1 MQACAAELPCA
12 LAILFN
18 LSLSRGVYPDQWKQ
32 ALIISIFK
40 NKGNRASPGSYRPIS
55 LLSFVSKVFGRLVKK
70 LLLSFCVEHKVIPDE
85 QFGFLPGRSTIWQ
98 LLQILE
104 EWQDA
109 LDRGRTV
116 HALLIDV
123 EKAFDRVDHGP
134 LLAKLR
140 SIGLNKSALMW
151 ISSYLD
157 G

>member
-1 MQACAAELPCA
+1 M
-12 LAILFN
+12 
-18 LSLSRGVYPDQWKQ
+18 
-32 ALIISIFK
+32 
-40 NKGNRASPGSYRPIS
+40 
-55 LLSFVSKVFGRLVKK
+55 FGRLVKK

-123 EKAFDRVDHGP
+123 EKAFDRVDQGP

-140 SIGLNKSALMW
+140 SIGLNKSALM
-151 ISSYLD
+151 
-157 G
+157 

>member
-1 MQACAAELPCA
+1 MQACATELAGP

-55 LLSFVSKVFGRLVKK
+55 LLSIVSKVFGQLVKK
-70 LLLSFCVEHKVIPDE
+70 QLLLFSVGHKVIPDE

-104 EWQDA
+104 EWQDV
-109 LDRGRTV
+109 LDSGRTV

-123 EKAFDRVDHGP
+123 EKAFDRVDQGL